1 MSSRLIKIPVDD
13 IPTSPKQVE
22 FSAEVGAPSDSRQSD
37 FRFPPTLE
45 IKLTYY
51 RSGRQLFFQGSF
63 AGTFEGRCSR
73 CLCDYSFR
81 LQKNF
86 DFVLSPATTTPEK
99 KVEELSREDL
109 GLSYYSSDEIELTPL
124 ILEQV
129 LLALP
134 TRALC
139 DENCRGLC
147 STCGANLNQ
156 EPCSCSA
163 VPKDPRMAIFRS
175 LKVGR

>member
-13 IPTSPKQVE
+13 IPTSPKEVE
-22 FSAEVGAPSDSRQSD
+22 FSLDFGAAGDSRQSD
-37 FRFPPTLE
+37 FRLAPSLD
-45 IKLTYY
+45 IKLVYY

-63 AGTFEGRCSR
+63 AGTFEGHCSR
-73 CLCDYSFR
+73 CLCDYCFR
-81 LQKNF
+81 LEKNF
-86 DFVLSPATTTPEK
+86 DFVLTPATTPERK
-99 KVEELSREDL
+99 IEELSREDL
-109 GLSYYSSDEIELTPL
+109 GLSYYSGDEIELTPL

-147 STCGANLNQ
+147 VTCGANLNQ
-156 EPCSCSA
+156 EACSCSA
-163 VPKDPRMAIFRS
+163 TPDDPRMAIFRS
-175 LKVGR
+175 LKVCR